1 MKIKESEHEYAIRC
15 NSTLGPSFGVDDICI
30 YANGNGCSNLGAVY
44 IHPEEAQVTSD
55 TSFLVGS
62 YQFKLSGIEVYQ
74 KK

>member
-44 IHPEEAQVTSD
+44 THPQGLESCLA
-55 TSFLVGS
+55 GS
-62 YQFKLSGIEVYQ
+62 WAGHKFQLSEIEVYQ
-74 KK
+74 KE